1 MFFSSLSLVLNCTTE
16 VTSGTYQRQGMGQ
29 TLPPLTTT
37 MLPVIPVNSSVP
49 TNTVVGQQVH
59 ISVHG
64 NWNYA
69 PGKQKLSSNLHIHSG
84 LLCLVQADPKNY
96 AKKIYAKL

>member
-1 MFFSSLSLVLNCTTE
+1 MLQVTGLNSKLPRLSISLVLNCTTE

-69 PGKQKLSSNLHIHSG
+69 PGEQIYIYTFLQ
-84 LLCLVQADPKNY
+84 VQSV
-96 AKKIYAKL
+96 IRC